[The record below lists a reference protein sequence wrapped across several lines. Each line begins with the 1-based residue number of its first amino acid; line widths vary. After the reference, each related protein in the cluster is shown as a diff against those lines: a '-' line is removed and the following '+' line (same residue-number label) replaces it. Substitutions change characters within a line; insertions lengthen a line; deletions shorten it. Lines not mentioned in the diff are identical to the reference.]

1 MGLNV
6 VGVPAS
12 ARLAG
17 PASQVV
23 AHAPWAFRTKAEQ
36 VSDVTLQQPKQGPG
50 QKALAPRVTTEYP
63 TLETSAPMGAAPRP
77 ASDSGADSEGSHA
90 AVG

>member
-50 QKALAPRVTTEYP
+50 QKALAPRVTTS
-63 TLETSAPMGAAPRP
+63 TLRSKRQPPWGQPHDQHPIPAQTARDHTPR
-77 ASDSGADSEGSHA
+77 
-90 AVG
+90 